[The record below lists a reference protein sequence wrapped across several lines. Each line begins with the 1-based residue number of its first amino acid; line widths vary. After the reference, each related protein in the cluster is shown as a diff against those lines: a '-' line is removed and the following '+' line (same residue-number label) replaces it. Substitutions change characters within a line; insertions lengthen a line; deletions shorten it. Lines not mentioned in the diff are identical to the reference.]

1 MVRPVLTAAQLTP
14 PSVLSNTLPPRVP
27 AWRVFGVWGFAKAR
41 MSPPHGP
48 MLVQPAW
55 ASDAPL
61 TVILCDGHPRVRIRL
76 GAIQAGVDSPL
87 ILRSPSLGSGTPSCR
102 AGAFAPCLRTQPDT
116 LSSLVGRHVD
126 RLSVEASSRSWTT
139 CCPRSWSWR
148 SAAGSSWWCWTCW
161 SSSSG
166 ESWWWSRRS
175 CWLWWSSARE
185 SWWWRRCS
193 KSSWRF
199 WSPSYSLSCWWSWW
213 SREPC
218 SSWMS
223 WCSWW

>member
-1 MVRPVLTAAQLTP
+1 MTAAQLAA
-14 PSVLSNTLPPRVP
+14 PSVLSNTQPPRVP
-27 AWRVFGVWGFAKAR
+27 AWRVFGVWGIAKAG

-55 ASDAPL
+55 ASDVPL

-76 GAIQAGVDSPL
+76 GATQAGVDSPL
-87 ILRSPSLGSGTPSCR
+87 IPRSPSPGSGTPSCT

-139 CCPRSWSWR
+139 CWPRSWWWWW

-161 SSSSG
+161 SSSAG

-175 CWLWWSSARE
+175 CRLWWSSVRE
-185 SWWWRRCS
+185 SWWWRRRS
-193 KSSWRF
+193 KSSWR
-199 WSPSYSLSCWWSWW
+199 W
-213 SREPC
+213 
-218 SSWMS
+218 
-223 WCSWW
+223 